1 MPGMGPPPK
10 AADQR
15 ARRNATVAMTRLP
28 AGGRKGR
35 APAWPLGA
43 DVGIETEIELTKLRI
58 KSIKDEVEWATAAK
72 DRSALR
78 RKLER
83 ATTELAKLQAMRKAA
98 SATEKRIWTALWKT
112 PQAVQWERRGWY
124 REVALY
130 ARHQAKAEA
139 GSLDDSKEA
148 RQREDR
154 LGLNDMAML
163 RLRWEIADP
172 EPAAS
177 AAPRARSRQN
187 SSRYGAL
194 RVVADSGAAAQR
206 ASG

>member
-15 ARRNATVAMTRLP
+15 ARRNSTFAMTRLP
-28 AGGRKGR
+28 AAGRAGR
-35 APAWPLGA
+35 APAWPLGV
-43 DVGIETEIELTKLRI
+43 DVSIETEIELTKLAI
-58 KSIKDEVEWATAAK
+58 AGLKKDAEWETTSRE
-72 DRSALR
+72 RSAAR

-83 ATTELAKLQAMRKAA
+83 ATEKLAKLQAMKKAA
-98 SATEKRIWTALWKT
+98 GATEKQIWTALWKT
-112 PQAVQWERRGWY
+112 PQATQWEKRGWF

-163 RLRWEIADP
+163 RLRWEIVDD
-172 EPAAS
+172 AAQ
-177 AAPRARSRQN
+177 ATGPTRRSRRNTSQ
-187 SSRYGAL
+187 YGDL
-194 RVVADSGAAAQR
+194 RVVS
-206 ASG
+206 S

>member
-1 MPGMGPPPK
+1 MAGMGPPPK

-28 AGGRKGR
+28 ANGRTAK
-35 APAWPLGA
+35 APPWPLGV
-43 DVGIETEIELTKLRI
+43 DVGIETEIELTKLLI
-58 KSIKDEVEWATAAK
+58 KAAQQELEWATTSK
-72 DRSALR
+72 DRSAQR
-78 RKLER
+78 RKIER
-83 ATTELAKLQAMRKAA
+83 ANKQLAKLQAMKKAA
-98 SATEKRIWTALWKT
+98 GASEKEIWAALWKT
-112 PQAVQWERRGWY
+112 PQATQWEKRGWF

-163 RLRWEIADP
+163 RLRWEIVDVAATGRA
-172 EPAAS
+172 PA
-177 AAPRARSRQN
+177 PKSRRN
-187 SSRYGAL
+187 SSKYRGL
-194 RVVADSGAAAQR
+194 KVVS
-206 ASG
+206 

>member
-10 AADQR
+10 HPDQR
-15 ARRNATVAMTRLP
+15 ARRNASVAMTQLP
-28 AGGRKGR
+28 AAGRPGR
-35 APAWPLGA
+35 APAWPLGS
-43 DVGIETEIELTKLRI
+43 DVGIETEIELTKLAI
-58 KSIKDEVEWATAAK
+58 KGIEDEIEWATTSR
-72 DRSALR
+72 DRSAQR

-83 ATTELAKLQAMRKAA
+83 ARKQLAKAQAMKKAA
-98 SATEKRIWTALWKT
+98 SNLEREIWRALWKT

-163 RLRWEIADP
+163 RLRWEIVSEVA
-172 EPAAS
+172 EERQPA
-177 AAPRARSRQN
+177 RRSKRN
-187 SSRYGAL
+187 SSKYGDL
-194 RVVADSGAAAQR
+194 QVVS
-206 ASG
+206 